1 MFEALPPPIERSR
14 AEPEFVSAISDEPAR
29 PPNDTLESEPNE
41 SPPKLAVS
49 NMLFCRALAL
59 ASAIEPAEIVVVPL
73 KVFAP
78 PSVSVPAPTFVRFS
92 VPAAL
97 AMVPSNWVELSP
109 PTVSVTEVLELVV
122 IVPPAEPERSVI
134 VEA

>member
-1 MFEALPPPIERSR
+1 MPPPIERSR
-14 AEPEFVSAISDEPAR
+14 AEPEVVSAIFEEPAR

-49 NMLFCRALAL
+49 RMLFCRALAL
-59 ASAIEPAEIVVVPL
+59 ASAIEPAEIVVVPV
-73 KVFAP
+73 KVLAP

-97 AMVPSNWVELSP
+97 AIVPSNWVELSP